1 MAESIFRGPAEPWY
15 YDLCVFSIEEAP
27 ISDKRTKAA
36 KYKKDSDLG
45 TSSGIE
51 LELFS
56 YPRKLFPVLSRA
68 GSRGASKKRKGCGI
82 WKNRKQV
89 GLNKKQKPY

>member
-1 MAESIFRGPAEPWY
+1 MAESIFHGPAEPWY

-56 YPRKLFPVLSRA
+56 YPRKLFPVLSS
-68 GSRGASKKRKGCGI
+68 GRGPDPEAHRKKGKAVEYGRI
-82 WKNRKQV
+82 E
-89 GLNKKQKPY
+89 NK